1 MLSLRISRAS
11 GMRLARRALKSK
23 PTSEA
28 LYPRAPSPAEDTP
41 VPGSRGSSFIPGAS
55 LFTLPQP
62 RLERKL
68 QRQRELEKEA
78 DVPASQPAVAPLG
91 KGNRLALD
99 IKSVSSH
106 SGKKSPSFSP

>member
-1 MLSLRISRAS
+1 MPKVTVLCSVS
-11 GMRLARRALKSK
+11 GLAEQVACVWPDGALKSK

-41 VPGSRGSSFIPGAS
+41 VPGSRGSSFIAGAS

-99 IKSVSSH
+99 IKSV
-106 SGKKSPSFSP
+106 FSLR